1 MKKGGVNIITN
12 DLVKI
17 LLIFAEYKEK
27 KPKCVWTVICT
38 THFLTLN
45 IQQLLKPIKAT
56 HSGMDMVCTM
66 K

>member
-27 KPKCVWTVICT
+27 KTKCVWTVI
-38 THFLTLN
+38 LTLN